1 MDKSNRLLLIIFIV
15 AIIVFA
21 VLAVVLEQ
29 VIFNPGRANVSTPTP
44 TPTFSTGNHHKQT
57 PASGLGL
64 TPVATGMPYV
74 QGTQII
80 DGAGHPLILKE
91 AQIESPFNYI
101 KGWQA
106 GQNPSKVLNPSAF
119 HAMAQQW
126 KMNALRRPISNCI

>member
-29 VIFNPGRANVSTPTP
+29 VIFNPGQANVSTPTP
-44 TPTFSTGNHHKQT
+44 IPTFPIGNHHKKT
-57 PASGLGL
+57 PTSGLGL

-80 DGAGHPLILKE
+80 DGAGHPLILKG
-91 AQIESPFNYI
+91 AQIQSPSNSI
-101 KGWQA
+101 KGCHA
-106 GQNPSKVLNPSAF
+106 GQN
-119 HAMAQQW
+119 
-126 KMNALRRPISNCI
+126 LRYIYNSSYVRATVPNLKPTDSS